1 MKLTP
6 ARNRQ
11 IPVTAIMPCP
21 VNRAAPAAGSVT
33 AATFPGPVAMPG
45 AGTRPRKSRPAWR
58 GFAMLASLAAPVLI
72 AACSSPAPASSSP
85 PAAAPSTA
93 PAASSAASAPAA
105 GGPTSCSVV
114 TAAEASAALGGQK
127 VTGPHIGRA
136 TVEGGTACVWY
147 GPHVP
152 PGASPN
158 IPYSDTVRVVLVT
171 GPKAKKYFDDY
182 RSKVQAQTIARLG
195 DAAFYDGYASI
206 SVLKGDAYLRIAVGV
221 INPLGPEKTLAA
233 DAVPRM

>member
-6 ARNRQ
+6 ARNQQ
-11 IPVTAIMPCP
+11 IPVTAIAPRS
-21 VNRAAPAAGSVT
+21 VNGAAPAAGST
-33 AATFPGPVAMPG
+33 AALPGPAAITG
-45 AGTRPRKSRPAWR
+45 AGTRPAHSRPAWR
-58 GFAMLASLAAPVLI
+58 GFAVLASLAAPALI
-72 AACSSPAPASSSP
+72 AACNSSAPATSSP
-85 PAAAPSTA
+85 PAAAPST
-93 PAASSAASAPAA
+93 PPVAATSPASAPA
-105 GGPTSCSVV
+105 GKPTSCSVV

-158 IPYSDTVRVVLVT
+158 IPYGDTVRVVLVV
-171 GPKAKKYFDDY
+171 GPKAKNYFDDY
-182 RSKVQAQTIARLG
+182 RSKVHAQTIAGLG

-206 SVLKGDAYLRIAVGV
+206 SVLKGDAYLRIAVGI

-233 DAVPRM
+233 EAAPRM

>member
-6 ARNRQ
+6 ASNRQ
-11 IPVTAIMPCP
+11 IPVTAIALRP
-21 VNRAAPAAGSVT
+21 VNGAAPAVGRT
-33 AATFPGPVAMPG
+33 AALPGPAAMTG
-45 AGTRPRKSRPAWR
+45 AGTRPAHSRRAWR
-58 GFAMLASLAAPVLI
+58 SFAVLASLAAPALI
-72 AACSSPAPASSSP
+72 VACSSPAPATSSSP
-85 PAAAPSTA
+85 AATP
-93 PAASSAASAPAA
+93 PVAATSAASAPAA
-105 GGPTSCSVV
+105 GEPTSCSVV

-127 VTGPHIGRA
+127 VTGPHIGHA

-152 PGASPN
+152 PGASAD
-158 IPYSDTVRVVLVT
+158 IPYGDTVRVVLVV
-171 GPKAKKYFDDY
+171 GSKAKKYFDHY
-182 RSKVQAQTIARLG
+182 RSTVHAQTIAGLG

>member
-1 MKLTP
+1 MKLSP
-6 ARNRQ
+6 ARNRH
-11 IPVTAIMPCP
+11 IPVTAIAPRP
-21 VNRAAPAAGSVT
+21 VNGAPPAAGST
-33 AATFPGPVAMPG
+33 AALPGPPAITG
-45 AGTRPRKSRPAWR
+45 AGTRPAHSRRAGR
-58 GFAMLASLAAPVLI
+58 GLGVLASLAAPALI
-72 AACSSPAPASSSP
+72 AACSSPAPATSSS
-85 PAAAPSTA
+85 PAAAPSTP
-93 PAASSAASAPAA
+93 PAATSPASAPA
-105 GGPTSCSVV
+105 GKPTSCSVV
-114 TAAEASAALGGQK
+114 TATQASAALGGQK
-127 VTGPHIGRA
+127 VTGPHVGHA

-158 IPYSDTVRVVLVT
+158 IPYGDTVRVVLVL

-182 RSKVQAQTIARLG
+182 RSKVRAQTITGLG